1 MSIRGKS
8 ILLSVALAAMIL
20 PAAAQDSTPAVPAP
34 EPTQKKETKFR
45 ERQENERNRI
55 ARGVKNGELTQ
66 SEAKHLERQHR
77 ALNAEA
83 AHMRKEDGGT
93 LTAQDKAKL
102 NGQQNRESHRI
113 YRAKHNDNTR
123 K

>member
-1 MSIRGKS
+1 MSNRGKS
-8 ILLSVALAAMIL
+8 ILLTAALAGMLL
-20 PAAAQDSTPAVPAP
+20 PAAAQDSTPIPAP
-34 EPTQKKETKFR
+34 EPAQKQQTQFR
-45 ERQENERNRI
+45 TRQEHERGRI